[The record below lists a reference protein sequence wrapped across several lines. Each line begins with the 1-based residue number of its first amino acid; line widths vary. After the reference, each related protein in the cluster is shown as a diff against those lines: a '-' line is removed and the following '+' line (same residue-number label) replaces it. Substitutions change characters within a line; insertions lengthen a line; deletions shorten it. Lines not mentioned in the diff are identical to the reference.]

1 MAQATLP
8 QINVPLDRVRNIG
21 IVAHIDAGKTT
32 TTERILFYT
41 GRTHKI
47 GEVHD
52 GNTEMDWMAQER
64 ERGITITAAAT
75 TCFWHDHRFNIID
88 TPGHVDFTME
98 VERSLRVLDGAVI
111 VFCGVGGVEPQSETV
126 WRQATRYNVPRICF
140 VNKLDRPGSDYYEV
154 VKQIYEKLGHT
165 PLAVQMPVG
174 AEDQFTGV
182 IDLVEMKY
190 IKWLEETL
198 GAKFEIIDVPPELL
212 DKAKAAREKMLE
224 KIVELD
230 DAAMELFLDGKPIAP
245 QTVRELIRKGTLAG
259 KFVPVL
265 GGSSFKNKGVQP
277 LLDSVVQYL
286 PSPVDIPPVKGIN
299 PDTDQPDTRRADPA
313 EPLSALAFK
322 IAPDPFVG
330 KLTFIRIYSGTLDA
344 GSYVVNTRNGRKER
358 VGRVLLMH
366 ANKRE
371 ERDAL
376 SAGEIGA
383 VVGLQAT
390 KTGDTLCGLTKHI
403 VLESMRIPEPVISMA
418 IEPKTRVDQD
428 KMSESLNK
436 LADEDPTFRI
446 SVNHETGQTLIS
458 GMGELHLEIL
468 MDRLKREFNVE
479 ANAGKPQVAYKETI
493 RKSAESEGK
502 YIRQTGGRGQ
512 YGHVWLTVEP
522 MERGGAQKFEFVNK
536 IVGGAIPKEYI
547 PAVEKGVKEAIQTG
561 VYAGYPVI
569 GVRVTLFD
577 GSFHEVDSSEIA
589 FHIAASKAF
598 KDGIMSAD
606 PVLLEPIMDVEV
618 TTPEAQ
624 MGDVIGD
631 LSSRRGQIVTSDQ
644 RGNVR
649 VIRTLVPLSEMFG
662 YATTIRSLTQ
672 GRGTFVMEFKEYQE
686 VPTNIAKEIVG
697 LRKSA

>member
-1 MAQATLP
+1 
-8 QINVPLDRVRNIG
+8 
-21 IVAHIDAGKTT
+21 
-32 TTERILFYT
+32 
-41 GRTHKI
+41 
-47 GEVHD
+47 
-52 GNTEMDWMAQER
+52 MDWMAQER

-322 IAPDPFVG
+322 IATAPFLG

-502 YIRQTGGRGQ
+502 YIRQTGGRG
-512 YGHVWLTVEP
+512 
-522 MERGGAQKFEFVNK
+522 
-536 IVGGAIPKEYI
+536 
-547 PAVEKGVKEAIQTG
+547 
-561 VYAGYPVI
+561 
-569 GVRVTLFD
+569 
-577 GSFHEVDSSEIA
+577 
-589 FHIAASKAF
+589 
-598 KDGIMSAD
+598 
-606 PVLLEPIMDVEV
+606 
-618 TTPEAQ
+618 
-624 MGDVIGD
+624 
-631 LSSRRGQIVTSDQ
+631 
-644 RGNVR
+644 
-649 VIRTLVPLSEMFG
+649 
-662 YATTIRSLTQ
+662 RS
-672 GRGTFVMEFKEYQE
+672 
-686 VPTNIAKEIVG
+686 
-697 LRKSA
+697 